1 MTNGYK
7 RINATIA
14 HTATITNVL
23 VFQTINS
30 RTINI
35 ARQTRPGVDN
45 VKPWSWNIENGFRLK
60 LDGTLHK
67 STVELHNKL

>member
-35 ARQTRPGVDN
+35 AFFVRSRRGPKKKDKLGLESIMSSLGVG
-45 VKPWSWNIENGFRLK
+45 ILK
-60 LDGTLHK
+60 MDSG
-67 STVELHNKL
+67 SS

>member
-23 VFQTINS
+23 VFQTINNKYCFYFVRS
-30 RTINI
+30 RGPQKKKDKLGLESIMSSL
-35 ARQTRPGVDN
+35 GVG
-45 VKPWSWNIENGFRLK
+45 ILK
-60 LDGTLHK
+60 MDSG
-67 STVELHNKL
+67 SS